1 MTDRNPDARHLQFL
15 TKGMSVKTN
24 ARHARKGLRSLRLA
38 WLGCMSSVLAFSSA
52 VHAQSTPTDADDVS
66 VKIEKMQQQLT
77 DQARQIEILQERRIQ
92 KNDPSTNSAAD
103 DVTRPVR
110 VGAAPDPTSPPV
122 VAAVSD
128 QPGILTGKGKL
139 VLEPSVQYSYSSSN
153 RVALVGYTVIPSL
166 LIGLVDVR
174 ELKRNSLTGALTMRY
189 GLTNRLEVEAKVPY
203 VYRYDSTV
211 SRVVSTGTANDSVFN
226 TSGKSL
232 GDVELAARYQLNQG
246 DGNWPY
252 MIGSF
257 RMKSRTGKDPFEVVT
272 DCLTTCTTAANG
284 TGLPLELP
292 TGSGFYSVQPGLTW
306 LFPTDPAV
314 FFGGVSYTHSFKR
327 SNLTRQVLNGQFES
341 IGTVAPGD
349 VLGLN
354 FGMGL
359 ALNEKTS
366 LSLGVELNYVDRTRQ
381 NGVPVLGSVRT
392 QLASLLMGYSYRQSK
407 DTTYNLSISA
417 GLTQDTPD
425 FSVSI
430 RIPFTL

>member
-1 MTDRNPDARHLQFL
+1 M
-15 TKGMSVKTN
+15 KKN
-24 ARHARKGLRSLRLA
+24 APNSRKMLRSLRLA
-38 WLGCMSSVLAFSSA
+38 WFGCVSTVLAASSA
-52 VHAQSTPTDADDVS
+52 VHAQSIPADTDGVS
-66 VKIEKMQQQLT
+66 GRIEKLEQQLT
-77 DQARQIEILQERRIQ
+77 DQARQIKTLQEGMVP
-92 KNDPSTNSAAD
+92 KNEPPPISDAD
-103 DVTRPVR
+103 DVTRTVR
-110 VGAAPDPTSPPV
+110 VGAAPEPVAPPV
-122 VAAVSD
+122 VAIASE
-128 QPGILTGKGKL
+128 QPGILTGRGKL

-153 RVALVGYTVIPSL
+153 RVALVGYTIIPSL

-174 ELKRNSLTGALTMRY
+174 ELKRNSLTGALSLRY
-189 GLTNRLEVEAKVPY
+189 GLSNRLEVETKVPY
-203 VYRYDSTV
+203 VYRNDATV
-211 SRVVSTGTANDSVFN
+211 SREFGAGSDSDRVFN

-232 GDVELAARYQLNQG
+232 GDIEIAARYQLNQG
-246 DGNWPY
+246 GGNWPY

-272 DCLTTCTTAANG
+272 DCVTRCVGTTSG

-314 FFGGVSYTHSFKR
+314 FFGGFSYTHSFKR
-327 SNLTRQVLNGQFES
+327 SNLSRQVLSGQFES

-349 VLGLN
+349 VVGLN

-366 LSLGVELNYVDRTRQ
+366 LSLGIELNSVDRTRQ

-407 DTTYNLSISA
+407 DTTFNLSVSA

-425 FSVSI
+425 LTVNI
-430 RIPFTL
+430 RIPFSF

>member
-1 MTDRNPDARHLQFL
+1 M
-15 TKGMSVKTN
+15 KTN
-24 ARHARKGLRSLRLA
+24 APNEQKSLCSLSLA
-38 WLGCMSSVLAFSSA
+38 WLCCMSTVLAYSSS
-52 VHAQSTPTDADDVS
+52 VHAQNSPAVVDDVS
-66 VKIEKMQQQLT
+66 VKLEKMQQQLM
-77 DQARQIEILQERRIQ
+77 DQARQIETLQEGLSQ
-92 KNDPSTNSAAD
+92 KTDPSPISAAD
-103 DVTRPVR
+103 EVTRPVR
-110 VGAAPDPTSPPV
+110 VGAAPEVVAPPV
-122 VAAVSD
+122 VAVVSE
-128 QPGILTGKGKL
+128 QPGILTGRGKL
-139 VLEPSVQYSYSSSN
+139 VVEPSVQYSYSSSN
-153 RVALVGYTVIPSL
+153 RVALIGYTIIPSL

-174 ELKRNSLTGALTMRY
+174 ELKRNSLTGALTLRY
-189 GLTNRLEVEAKVPY
+189 GLSNRLELETKVPY
-203 VYRYDSTV
+203 LYRNDSTV
-211 SRVVSTGTANDSVFN
+211 SREFGAGSDSDRVFN

-232 GDVELAARYQLNQG
+232 GDVEIAARYQLNQG
-246 DGNWPY
+246 GGSWPY

-272 DCLTTCTTAANG
+272 DCVTRCVGTTSG

-314 FFGGVSYTHSFKR
+314 FFGGFSYTHSFKR
-327 SNLTRQVLNGQFES
+327 SNLSRQVLSGQFES

-349 VLGLN
+349 VVGLN

-366 LSLGVELNYVDRTRQ
+366 LSLGIELNSVDRTRQ

-407 DTTYNLSISA
+407 ETTFNLSVSA

-425 FSVSI
+425 LSVNI
-430 RIPFTL
+430 RIPFSF

>member
-1 MTDRNPDARHLQFL
+1 M
-15 TKGMSVKTN
+15 KTN
-24 ARHARKGLRSLRLA
+24 APNSRKMLRSLRLA
-38 WLGCMSSVLAFSSA
+38 WFGCVSTVLAASSA
-52 VHAQSTPTDADDVS
+52 VHAQSAPADTDGVS
-66 VKIEKMQQQLT
+66 GRIEKLEQQLA
-77 DQARQIEILQERRIQ
+77 DQARQIKTLQEGLVP
-92 KNDPSTNSAAD
+92 KNEPPSISDAD
-103 DVTRPVR
+103 DVTRTVR
-110 VGAAPDPTSPPV
+110 VGAAPEPVAPPV
-122 VAAVSD
+122 VAIASE
-128 QPGILTGKGKL
+128 QPGILTGRGKL

-153 RVALVGYTVIPSL
+153 RVALVGYTIIPSL

-174 ELKRNSLTGALTMRY
+174 ELKRNSLTGALSLRY
-189 GLTNRLEVEAKVPY
+189 GLSNRLEVETKVPY
-203 VYRYDSTV
+203 VYRNDATV
-211 SRVVSTGTANDSVFN
+211 SREFGAGSDSDRVFN

-232 GDVELAARYQLNQG
+232 GDIEIAARYQLNQG
-246 DGNWPY
+246 GGNWPY

-272 DCLTTCTTAANG
+272 DCVTRCVGTTSG

-314 FFGGVSYTHSFKR
+314 FFGGFSYTHSFKR
-327 SNLTRQVLNGQFES
+327 SNLSRQVLSGQFES

-349 VLGLN
+349 VVGLN

-366 LSLGVELNYVDRTRQ
+366 LSLGIELNSVDRTRQ

-407 DTTYNLSISA
+407 DTTFNLSVSA

-425 FSVSI
+425 LTVNI
-430 RIPFTL
+430 RIPFSF

>member
-1 MTDRNPDARHLQFL
+1 M
-15 TKGMSVKTN
+15 KTN
-24 ARHARKGLRSLRLA
+24 APNEQKSLCSLSLA
-38 WLGCMSSVLAFSSA
+38 WLCCMSTVLAYSSS
-52 VHAQSTPTDADDVS
+52 VHAQNSPAVVDDVS
-66 VKIEKMQQQLT
+66 VKLEKMQQQLM
-77 DQARQIEILQERRIQ
+77 DQARQIETLQEGLSQ
-92 KNDPSTNSAAD
+92 KTDPSPISAAD
-103 DVTRPVR
+103 EVTRPVR
-110 VGAAPDPTSPPV
+110 VGAAPEVVASPV
-122 VAAVSD
+122 VAVVSE
-128 QPGILTGKGKL
+128 QPGILTGRGKL
-139 VLEPSVQYSYSSSN
+139 VVEPSVQYSYSSSN
-153 RVALVGYTVIPSL
+153 RVALIGYTIIPSL

-174 ELKRNSLTGALTMRY
+174 ELKRNSLTGALTLRY
-189 GLTNRLEVEAKVPY
+189 GLSNRLELETKVPY
-203 VYRYDSTV
+203 LYRNDSTV
-211 SRVVSTGTANDSVFN
+211 SREFGAGSDSDRVFN

-232 GDVELAARYQLNQG
+232 GDVEIAARYQLNQG
-246 DGNWPY
+246 GGSWPY

-272 DCLTTCTTAANG
+272 DCVTRCVGTTSG

-314 FFGGVSYTHSFKR
+314 FFGGFSYTHSFKR
-327 SNLTRQVLNGQFES
+327 SNLSRQVLSGQFES

-349 VLGLN
+349 VVGLN

-366 LSLGVELNYVDRTRQ
+366 LSLGIELNSVDRTRQ

-407 DTTYNLSISA
+407 ETTFNLSVSA

-425 FSVSI
+425 LSVNI
-430 RIPFTL
+430 RIPFSF

>member
-1 MTDRNPDARHLQFL
+1 M
-15 TKGMSVKTN
+15 KTN
-24 ARHARKGLRSLRLA
+24 APNSRKMLRSLRLA
-38 WLGCMSSVLAFSSA
+38 WFGCVSTVLAASSA
-52 VHAQSTPTDADDVS
+52 VHAQSIPADTDGVS
-66 VKIEKMQQQLT
+66 GRIEKLEQQLT
-77 DQARQIEILQERRIQ
+77 DQARQIKTLQEGLVP
-92 KNDPSTNSAAD
+92 KNEPPSISDAD
-103 DVTRPVR
+103 DVTRTVR
-110 VGAAPDPTSPPV
+110 VGAAPEPVAPPV
-122 VAAVSD
+122 VAIASE
-128 QPGILTGKGKL
+128 QPGILTGRGKL

-153 RVALVGYTVIPSL
+153 RVALVGYTIIPSL

-174 ELKRNSLTGALTMRY
+174 ELKRNSLTGALSLRY
-189 GLTNRLEVEAKVPY
+189 GLSNRLEVETKVPY
-203 VYRYDSTV
+203 VYRNDATV
-211 SRVVSTGTANDSVFN
+211 SREFGAGSDSDRVFN

-232 GDVELAARYQLNQG
+232 GDIEIAARYQLNQG
-246 DGNWPY
+246 GGNWPY

-272 DCLTTCTTAANG
+272 DCVTRCVGTTSG

-314 FFGGVSYTHSFKR
+314 FFGGFSYTHSFKR
-327 SNLTRQVLNGQFES
+327 SNLSRQVLSGQFES

-349 VLGLN
+349 VVGLN

-366 LSLGVELNYVDRTRQ
+366 LSLGIELNSVDRTRQ

-407 DTTYNLSISA
+407 DTTFNLSVSA

-425 FSVSI
+425 LTVNI
-430 RIPFTL
+430 RIPFSF